1 MIDEDDCSKSTVR
14 ATQVIQD
21 ISALIQP
28 FWPFAVVA
36 IASNTIDTE
45 KRRSLITS
53 PVLESSGDGSIVENV
68 LLTVRDNC
76 EKIVSS

>member
-28 FWPFAVVA
+28 FWPFAVVT
-36 IASNTIDTE
+36 IASNNIDTP
-45 KRRSLITS
+45 KRRSLTTS
-53 PVLESSGDGSIVENV
+53 PVLESSGDCSIVEDAMQ
-68 LLTVRDNC
+68 TVRDNF
-76 EKIVSS
+76 EKMVSS